1 MLEKKRKYYMELSDT
16 ITTFDYN
23 NNAPL
28 SNVNIQEMIMK
39 LMMEDEEESIT
50 DANSITD
57 DAFSQTSIP
66 QRENAH
72 VVFTS

>member
-23 NNAPL
+23 NNVPL

-57 DAFSQTSIP
+57 DAFSQMSSL